1 MPLDGEARPHA
12 TDTAQAVSEP
22 VAGRCTARRRDGQPC
37 TQWRVQG
44 ATVCRMHGG
53 SAPRVRAAGR
63 RRVAEQQA
71 RRAVS
76 LLDPAVPVTDAL
88 SALAQLAGEVTRWKD
103 LAAERVAALEQ
114 FRYTADGAGTEQL
127 RAEVDVYRQAMS
139 ECRQVLAIIARLDI
153 DNRLAK
159 ISEQQAHVMMRVV
172 EVALTAAGTAGA
184 AAERGRA
191 AAAGELRAAS

>member
-1 MPLDGEARPHA
+1 MTGSKRP
-12 TDTAQAVSEP
+12 AVQCS
-22 VAGRCTARRRDGQPC
+22 ARRRDGQRC
-37 TQWRVQG
+37 TQWAVQG

-53 SAPRVRAAGR
+53 SAPAVRAAAAR
-63 RRVAEQQA
+63 NVAEENA
-71 RRAVS
+71 RTALAR
-76 LLDPAVPVTDAL
+76 LREPAVPVTDAL

-103 LAAERVAALEQ
+103 LAAERVAKLEEI
-114 FRYTADGAGTEQL
+114 RYTADGAGTEQL
-127 RAEVDVYRQAMS
+127 RAEVDVYRQAMA

-159 ISEQQAHVMMRVV
+159 ISEQQAQVMMRVV
-172 EVALTAAGTAGA
+172 EVALVAAGTAGA